1 MSGYRG
7 EQVFDITESKTDIKN
22 QLNASAKSNSRHNY
36 GLQRDIDWHHV
47 VCDNREEAEKFITT
61 YEKKERYAVTAV
73 QFICDEPNV
82 TPKYMELLK
91 ERNLIETDIK
101 NVKFEPTSE
110 FITCKNCKAKIPVK
124 YFYGNRCPFC
134 HTDLRPKS
142 ILNELAKLNKKL
154 EKVNEKIS
162 KASTKVKKWLV
173 RYEYPD

>member
-1 MSGYRG
+1 MSGYLG

-36 GLQRDIDWHHV
+36 GLQRDIDWHYV
-47 VCDNREEAEKFITT
+47 VCESRAEAEQFIST
-61 YEKKERYAVTAV
+61 YGKKISYANTAV

-82 TPKYMELLK
+82 TPKYMKLLK
-91 ERNLIETDIK
+91 ERNLIEDDIK

-110 FITCKNCKAKIPVK
+110 FITCKNCKAKMPVK
-124 YFYGNRCPFC
+124 YLHRDYCPFC

-142 ILNELAKLNKKL
+142 VLNELAKLNKKL